1 MSSFYTKPS
10 AADSDYRTGKQ
21 GLGGWVLKQQ
31 CWSLP
36 LSYPVDIIVAV
47 SVVWQDNGCV
57 QYGHTHF
64 REKEGTHELCHCRV
78 CLQNKE
84 LGDSDRT
91 EAMPQKSRCEL
102 MMSILL
108 VYKPIPEELRCRF
121 DGTLVW

>member
-57 QYGHTHF
+57 QYGHKHF
-64 REKEGTHELCHCRV
+64 LEKGH
-78 CLQNKE
+78 
-84 LGDSDRT
+84 S
-91 EAMPQKSRCEL
+91 
-102 MMSILL
+102 MSSVIVES
-108 VYKPIPEELRCRF
+108 VYKTKSSETATELKQCLKRV
-121 DGTLVW
+121 DVS